1 MTSHSAIPPQTKR
14 NTGGKTASRFRVR
27 LRHRMLLISF
37 IACVVA
43 PLLAAALYLWGISQD
58 QYASEAGFTVREE
71 DAASGADLL
80 GGFLQFSG
88 GALSSESDI
97 LYEYIRSREIVEQV
111 NKSIDLRGHYSSHY
125 PTDWFFSV
133 PAEGVIEDLAE
144 FWQQMVNVDFDQAT
158 GLISLRV
165 TALDP
170 ETAKRI
176 TEQIV
181 ALSAEKVNALN
192 EQARQDALRFSDQ
205 DLELALER
213 LKTARE
219 ALIRFQTS
227 TLILNPEVDFQSR
240 MGVLNNLQQQLAA
253 AMTEYDLLIGSSAET
268 DPRLM
273 QAQRRIEVIRSR
285 IEQER
290 ASLANAAAAGNADN
304 DDFPKLFAEYE
315 GLIVDREYAETVYRS
330 ALAANDAAKANF
342 LRNSRYLATYIRPT
356 LAESSEYPQRG
367 LLWGVGALFLLL
379 SWSTA
384 VLIYYSIR
392 DRG

>member
-37 IACVVA
+37 VACVVA

-111 NKSIDLRGHYSSHY
+111 NKSIDLRGHYSRHY

-330 ALAANDAAKANF
+330 ALAANDAAKANL